1 MKQNTQRNI
10 MGKVHGGLTRAGKVR
25 NQTKK
30 PGKQELT
37 RKKFPSGRAYLRYL
51 YCKRLPMLE
60 GKVRKYKFN
69 PQDQK

>member
-1 MKQNTQRNI
+1 

-30 PGKQELT
+30 PGKVET
-37 RKKFPSGRAYLRYL
+37 GKKKFPSGRAYLRYL
-51 YCKRLPMLE
+51 YAKRLPLLE

-69 PQDQK
+69 PRDQK